1 MEEAVSSEDIVG
13 IVGVAVLT
21 EMKEA
26 DMHILINA
34 VWHN

>member
-13 IVGVAVLT
+13 IGGVAVLT

-26 DMHILINA
+26 DMHYF
-34 VWHN
+34 H